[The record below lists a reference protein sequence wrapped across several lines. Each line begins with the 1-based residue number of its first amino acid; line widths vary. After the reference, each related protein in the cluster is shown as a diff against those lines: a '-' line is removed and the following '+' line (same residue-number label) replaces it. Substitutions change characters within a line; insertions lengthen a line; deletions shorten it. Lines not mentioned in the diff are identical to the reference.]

1 MRKKEKKREK
11 VLIIGLA
18 LTLICVIL
26 VGTFMWKPIM
36 LSPKGELSYKE
47 KKEDAKYLVN
57 FLVENYPFFEIK
69 KDTMGYDFVKH
80 KDELIQRIANS
91 KNDEEF
97 YLNIN
102 RTMNL
107 LSNDH
112 SNILNEYMLNFYEN
126 ASKNSYQGIF
136 DDKSLEKASYWDK
149 IELNFITVPDVLC
162 QYMEGKYVVI
172 SSLNTGIKKGDVIT
186 QVESLELEEYIK
198 QNRDK
203 YILKYDLHNKKCYVD
218 KLFVETDPSTNKN
231 LKVRVLTKSG
241 EAKEETI
248 NIGAYDEERT
258 MKLTRELSENLGNE
272 VINTKII
279 EEGNIAYIKIN
290 HMIEENNTIEKID
303 TFFKDMKSYKN
314 IIIDIR
320 GNDGGT
326 ESVSRAIIRNINS
339 KEVSILDEY
348 HGYRKSE
355 FMADYLSKI
364 YGNSTF
370 SKETPTNLKSQYT
383 EKYSFI
389 KDSYLLPYS
398 KEAFRGNVYL
408 LVDKNVFSASE
419 RLSVIVKSANLG
431 TIIGQTTGGDGIGRN
446 PVINTLPNSKICVR
460 IPGLLGIN
468 KDGEI
473 NEELRTSPDFY
484 TEQSYEDFKK
494 AIKENAKNISLTE
507 YDTIF
512 NECMKIIKK

>member
-1 MRKKEKKREK
+1 MRKKRRNIW
-11 VLIIGLA
+11 VIGLV
-18 LTLICVIL
+18 LVIISVIL

-36 LSPKGELSYKE
+36 LSPKGELSHND

-57 FLVENYPFFEIK
+57 FLVDNYPFFEIK
-69 KDTMGYDFVKH
+69 KNALGYDFVEH
-80 KDELIQRIANS
+80 KDELIKRIANS

-107 LSNDH
+107 LSNGH
-112 SNILNEYMLNFYEN
+112 SNILDGYMLNFYEN
-126 ASKNSYQGIF
+126 ASKNSYQGVF
-136 DDKSLEKASYWDK
+136 DDKSLEKAAYWDK
-149 IELNFITVPDVLC
+149 IKLKFITVPDVLC
-162 QYMEGKYVVI
+162 QYMEGKYVVV

-186 QVESLELEEYIK
+186 QVESLEVEEYIK

-203 YILKYDLHNKKCYVD
+203 YILKYDLHNKNCYVD
-218 KLFVETDPSTNKN
+218 KLFVETNISTSKN
-231 LKVRVLTKSG
+231 LKVSVLTKLG
-241 EAKEETI
+241 ETKKETI
-248 NIGAYDEERT
+248 NISAYDEERA
-258 MKLTRELSENLGNE
+258 MKLTKELSESLSNE
-272 VINTKII
+272 VINTKTI

-290 HMIEENNTIEKID
+290 GMIEENNTIEKID

-320 GNDGGT
+320 GNGGGT
-326 ESVSRAIIRNINS
+326 ESVSRAIIGNINS
-339 KEVSILDEY
+339 KEVLILDEY

-364 YGNSTF
+364 NKNSTF
-370 SKETPTNLKSQYT
+370 SKEAPTNLKSGYT

-398 KEAFRGNVYL
+398 KEAFKGNVYL

-419 RLSVIVKSANLG
+419 RLAIIVKSANLG
-431 TIIGQTTGGDGIGRN
+431 TIIGQTTSGDGIGRN

-460 IPGLLGIN
+460 IPGVLGVN

-473 NEELRTSPDFY
+473 NEEVRTSPDFY
-484 TEQSYEDFKK
+484 AEQSYEDFKK
-494 AIKENAKNISLTE
+494 AIKENIKNMSLTE